1 MLVSHQEQ
9 CFYRLRESFRALL
22 LEVARV
28 VWFASSIG
36 EQLPRRSM
44 EAPVHISVVHGEL
57 GTRQIAYSEVISV
70 EVDTDIAYWNAA
82 FGETSK
88 TLASSN
94 NVPQ

>member
-1 MLVSHQEQ
+1 MVCEQ
-9 CFYRLRESFRALL
+9 YQRA
-22 LEVARV
+22 AA
-28 VWFASSIG
+28 ASEDGSTI
-36 EQLPRRSM
+36 
-44 EAPVHISVVHGEL
+44 PVHISVVHGEL

>member
-1 MLVSHQEQ
+1 MVCEQ
-9 CFYRLRESFRALL
+9 YRRA
-22 LEVARV
+22 AA
-28 VWFASSIG
+28 ASENGSTI
-36 EQLPRRSM
+36 
-44 EAPVHISVVHGEL
+44 PVHISVVHGEL